1 MKRNWPRILK
11 EIANGV
17 YLAVNPIL
25 GTKISS
31 KAVGIGA
38 GGHITR
44 KIDNLAEKAIVRYL
58 EKNRISCI
66 LIGEECGTIK
76 IGEEPET
83 YMIVDS
89 IDGTTNALRGIN
101 FASTSI
107 AVSPKDS
114 MNNIEAAIVM
124 RLDNGKAYTAEKGK
138 GAQYNDEKMSLSKV
152 KSLEKAVMAIDIS
165 RSPENIERI
174 LPLLKTAS
182 HIRCLGS
189 AALEICHVASGQ
201 LDAYVD
207 VRDKLRT
214 TDIAAAMLILKEAGG
229 VVLQPN
235 GEELRD
241 APLRVINRFSVIVA
255 SNMELVSEILQ
266 ELEDESSDSE

>member
-1 MKRNWPRILK
+1 LKRNWPRILK

-66 LIGEECGTIK
+66 LIGEECATIK
-76 IGEEPET
+76 IGEESET

-89 IDGTTNALRGIN
+89 IDGTTNAVKGIN

-107 AVSPKDS
+107 AVSQKDS
-114 MNNIEAAIVM
+114 LKSIEAAIVM

-138 GAQYNDEKMSLSKV
+138 GAEYNDKKLNPSKV
-152 KSLEKAVMAIDIS
+152 KSLEEAVMAIDIS
-165 RSPENIERI
+165 RSPENVERI
-174 LPLLKTAS
+174 LPLLKIAR

-229 VVLQPN
+229 VILQPS

-241 APLRVINRFSVIVA
+241 APLTLVNRFSVIA
-255 SNMELVSEILQ
+255 ATNMELVSEILQ
-266 ELEDESSDSE
+266 ELEDE